1 MSDCIDTSPSEFVVS
16 PVSKYANLV
25 VIAQMCTLHYSLC
38 KTRLIPAKVSEM
50 LPVKT
55 EGRNQISIGG
65 IRHRLLP
72 NSYSDSN
79 THNLYSII
87 LPTTPNR

>member
-38 KTRLIPAKVSEM
+38 KTRLVPAKVSEM

-55 EGRNQISIGG
+55 EGRNQNLVGGSRHFCRRSSITAVDST
-65 IRHRLLP
+65 HTLP
-72 NSYSDSN
+72 N
-79 THNLYSII
+79 H
-87 LPTTPNR
+87 